1 MTPEHPMKQHRLLIA
16 ILALLVCPWTVSNA
30 AAQGFETEPV
40 FSVQLEA
47 DRSPLVAGDTARLAV
62 TITID
67 RGWHINTDDPG
78 DEFSVPTEV
87 RWGLPEGWTEPTML
101 YPAGKGLEF
110 NFGPEPTV
118 LQVWDG
124 TVTIV
129 GDLTVPADAAVGP
142 VPLKATVLAQACN
155 DTQCLP
161 PIPVSRTL
169 ETEIVPIGTPVEVST
184 SGVFAAGTAT
194 PKSPAPAATETDSDA
209 VARDLADRSLPLFLI
224 GVFFAGLALN
234 LTPCVFPLI
243 PITVGFFSQ
252 QAKDRSGGTFWL
264 ALAYVMGI
272 AVTYS
277 AIGVG
282 AALSGALFGAALQ
295 NPFVVGGIVFVL
307 LALATSMFGLWEFRV
322 PGWAQ
327 RASGGRAGVVGAL
340 LMGLLM
346 GFVAAPC
353 IGPFVL
359 GLLTFVGQKGDPFF
373 GFLAFF
379 TLSLGLGLPY
389 LVLGTFTGAVNR
401 LPQAGMWMVGVRRV
415 FGVLLIAMAAYFAAP
430 LLPGILGDW
439 LMPVTLA
446 LGALYLLI
454 IDRTGHEQPGI
465 DRVMRLLSAVMLVA
479 GVWLAPTAPHGSGNT
494 EHLDWMPYDAAALEA
509 AVASGDPVIVD
520 FWAEWCVAC
529 KELDAITFPHPEVAA
544 ELSGYA
550 RFKVDQTKRT
560 ETNEAIAETYGV
572 RGLPTVIVYE
582 GGVEKFRITGFEK
595 PERFLQRLR

>member
-1 MTPEHPMKQHRLLIA
+1 MQCSRPLLAAIALAATILWTP
-16 ILALLVCPWTVSNA
+16 VDTD
-30 AAQGFETEPV
+30 AQGFETEPV
-40 FSVQLEA
+40 FSIDVSA
-47 DRSPLVAGDTARLAV
+47 DRSPLVAGETARLAV
-62 TITID
+62 SITID

-78 DEFSVPTEV
+78 DEFSIATEV
-87 RWGLPEGWTEPTML
+87 QWQLPEGWSQPNL
-101 YPAGKGLEF
+101 GFPAGKGLEF
-110 NFGPEPTV
+110 SFSDTPI
-118 LQVWDG
+118 QVWEG
-124 TVTIV
+124 TVSIV
-129 GDLTVPADAAVGP
+129 GDLTVPADAAIGAVA
-142 VPLKATVLAQACN
+142 LKATVLAQACN

-161 PIPVSRTL
+161 PLPVSRTL
-169 ETEIVPIGTPVEVST
+169 ETEIAPAGTQVEVST
-184 SGVFAAGTAT
+184 SDAFASSDAE
-194 PKSPAPAATETDSDA
+194 PKSTGGAATETDSDA

-272 AVTYS
+272 AITYS

-295 NPFVVGGIVFVL
+295 NPLVVGGIVVIL

-359 GLLTFVGQKGDPFF
+359 GLLTFVGQKGDPLF

-389 LVLGTFTGAVNR
+389 LILGTFTGAVNR
-401 LPQAGMWMVGVRRV
+401 LPQSGMWMVGVRRV

-430 LLPGILGDW
+430 LLPSGISDW
-439 LMPVTLA
+439 MMPVTLVV
-446 LGALYLLI
+446 GALYLLI
-454 IDRTGHEQPGI
+454 IDRTGHEQAGI
-465 DRVMRLLSAVMLVA
+465 DRVMRLLSAGMLVA
-479 GVWLAPTAPHGSGNT
+479 GVWLAPIAPHGGGDAT
-494 EHLDWMPYDAAALEA
+494 HLEWMPYDAAAVES

-529 KELDAITFPHPEVAA
+529 KELDAITFPHPDVAA

-550 RFKVDQTKRT
+550 RFKVDQTKRSDA
-560 ETNEAIAETYGV
+560 NEAIAEKFGV

-582 GGVEKFRITGFEK
+582 DGVERFRITGFEK

>member
-1 MTPEHPMKQHRLLIA
+1 MEIAMQCSRPLLAAIALAATILWTP
-16 ILALLVCPWTVSNA
+16 VDTD
-30 AAQGFETEPV
+30 AQGFETEPV
-40 FSVQLEA
+40 FSIDVSA
-47 DRSPLVAGDTARLAV
+47 DRSPLVAGETARLAV
-62 TITID
+62 SITID

-78 DEFSVPTEV
+78 DEFSIATEV
-87 RWGLPEGWTEPTML
+87 QWQLPEGWSQPNL
-101 YPAGKGLEF
+101 GFPAGKGLEF
-110 NFGPEPTV
+110 SFSDTPI
-118 LQVWDG
+118 QVWEG
-124 TVTIV
+124 TVSIV
-129 GDLTVPADAAVGP
+129 GDLTVPADAAIGAVA
-142 VPLKATVLAQACN
+142 LKATVLAQACN

-161 PIPVSRTL
+161 PLPVSRTL
-169 ETEIVPIGTPVEVST
+169 ETEIAPAGTQVEVST
-184 SGVFAAGTAT
+184 SDAFASSDAE
-194 PKSPAPAATETDSDA
+194 PKSTGGAATETDSDA

-272 AVTYS
+272 AITYS

-295 NPFVVGGIVFVL
+295 NPLVVGGIVVIL

-359 GLLTFVGQKGDPFF
+359 GLLTFVGQKGDPLF

-389 LVLGTFTGAVNR
+389 LILGTFTGAVNR
-401 LPQAGMWMVGVRRV
+401 LPQSGMWMVGVRRV

-430 LLPGILGDW
+430 LLPSGISDW
-439 LMPVTLA
+439 MMPVTLVV
-446 LGALYLLI
+446 GALYLLI
-454 IDRTGHEQPGI
+454 IDRTGHEQAGI
-465 DRVMRLLSAVMLVA
+465 DRVMRLLSAGMLVA
-479 GVWLAPTAPHGSGNT
+479 GVWLAPIAPHGGGDAT
-494 EHLDWMPYDAAALEA
+494 HLEWMPYDAAAVES

-529 KELDAITFPHPEVAA
+529 KELDAITFPHPDVAA

-550 RFKVDQTKRT
+550 RFKVDQTKRSDA
-560 ETNEAIAETYGV
+560 NEAIAEKFGV

-582 GGVEKFRITGFEK
+582 DGVERFRITGFEK